1 MPPLSPIQLDDAV
14 LVQASSRIVSCE
26 LDGEAVLLDPQ
37 AGLYFG
43 LNDVGA
49 AIWSMLASPCRL
61 GDLCGSIVSRF
72 DVDDDT
78 CRDDVKTLVEELL
91 ARGLAVFVAAR
102 E

>member
-1 MPPLSPIQLDDAV
+1 
-14 LVQASSRIVSCE
+14 
-26 LDGEAVLLDPQ
+26 
-37 AGLYFG
+37 
-43 LNDVGA
+43 
-49 AIWSMLASPCRL
+49 MLASPCRL

-72 DVDDDT
+72 DVDEDT